1 MALLNL
7 IWATQ
12 TNHHPQVVGILL
24 ALPQVFFLSGYTLVE
39 ILFHR
44 HPLENVRR
52 FIFSLCLSIAIII
65 LSGLLLSKSPWG
77 LTTSSWAIY
86 LATVTV
92 LFSLVAMFM
101 RAGHRVTVIRRI
113 QLLQLYR
120 VSRKHSVSLVL
131 IVIAIGLAVLSI
143 VYSSYSVEHQRRP
156 GFTQLWILQANPAT
170 KSCAVLIG
178 VDSFEFT
185 TMNYRVFMT
194 TKGVLTAKGT
204 PTPKDISTAKDTP
217 TTKWS
222 SPIILSPQKTWK
234 IVRPVDVRDP
244 GDIEVQVQLYQNKK
258 PGEIY
263 RYVHLTLHSAK
274 DKSDQ
279 EWHCNT

>member
-1 MALLNL
+1 MRIKNLDLILAIAMALLNL
-7 IWATQ
+7 VWATQ

-24 ALPQVFFLSGYTLVE
+24 ALPQVFFLPGYTLVE

-101 RAGHRVTVIRRI
+101 RADRRVTVIRRI

-143 VYSSYSVEHQRRP
+143 MYSSYSVEHQRRP

-194 TKGVLTAKGT
+194 TKGALT
-204 PTPKDISTAKDTP
+204 
-217 TTKWS
+217 TTWS
-222 SPIILSPQKTWK
+222 SPIILSPQKRWK
-234 IVRPVDVRDP
+234 LVHPIDVRGP
-244 GDIEVQVQLYQNKK
+244 GDIEVQLQLYQDKK

-274 DKSDQ
+274 GKSDQ